1 MSSSNATQGVDK
13 QEWSQAERS
22 AKAAVASAGEMASH
36 AASAVGA
43 MARNAV
49 GDVGKE
55 ADHLTANA
63 GVCIEELG
71 DRFGK
76 NAPHSGMLGN
86 ASQAVAG
93 AVRESGE
100 YLQDAKLTGITADV
114 AHVIRRNPIPSVL
127 IAMGVGWF
135 LGRKLKG

>member
-1 MSSSNATQGVDK
+1 MSNSTMTPGLDK
-13 QEWSQAERS
+13 QEWAQAS
-22 AKAAVASAGEMASH
+22 GKAKEAATAVGEMASH

-49 GDVGKE
+49 CDVGKE

-63 GVCIEELG
+63 GVCIEGLG
-71 DRFGK
+71 DKLSR
-76 NAPHSGMLGN
+76 NVPHAGMLGN

-114 AHVIRRNPIPSVL
+114 AHVIRRNPIPAVL
-127 IAMGVGWF
+127 IALGLGWF
-135 LGRKLKG
+135 VGRKLKG